1 MKCIKKWVIS
11 EPTVDPIDSNDI
23 LTDTAKFLD
32 LDIKT
37 VKIEDLEFVKDFTLS
52 VKENGPVFG
61 FVTWFD
67 CDFSKGNK
75 KILLSTSPYKKSTH
89 WKQTIFYFD
98 EPLNVQVN

>member
-37 VKIEDLEFVKDFTLS
+37 VKI
-52 VKENGPVFG
+52 
-61 FVTWFD
+61 
-67 CDFSKGNK
+67 
-75 KILLSTSPYKKSTH
+75 
-89 WKQTIFYFD
+89 
-98 EPLNVQVN
+98 